1 MKEPPK
7 MSDLRNLSDKI
18 PGLFLFIFRFYY
30 FFFTLWLS
38 LKFLLQEYF
47 IPADIKGVFTSYRFE
62 TRQVDTVWTRLE
74 PNPNTQLEWE
84 LMFAM
89 GRVEI
94 RFVTEWYKNFRC
106 YHGTGIVLT
115 GTGVLIIYEIG
126 KLTFYL

>member
-1 MKEPPK
+1 

-30 FFFTLWLS
+30 FFFTSWLS
-38 LKFLLQEYF
+38 LKFLFQEYF

-62 TRQVDTVWTRLE
+62 TRQVDTVWTHLE

-94 RFVTEWYKNFRC
+94 RFVTERYKNFRC
-106 YHGTGIVLT
+106 
-115 GTGVLIIYEIG
+115 
-126 KLTFYL
+126 

>member
-1 MKEPPK
+1 MRRSCIAARSKLEGATRVGSPASHCVTAGAMKESPRSP
-7 MSDLRNLSDKI
+7 
-18 PGLFLFIFRFYY
+18 
-30 FFFTLWLS
+30 
-38 LKFLLQEYF
+38 LKFLFQEYF

-94 RFVTEWYKNFRC
+94 RFVTE
-106 YHGTGIVLT
+106 
-115 GTGVLIIYEIG
+115 
-126 KLTFYL
+126 